1 MLFQSTFRKELAK
14 NFAGIMIILITIVMT
29 MMLIRVL
36 GLASKGQV
44 NPADILLV
52 MAYFVLGHMPTILTL
67 CLLIAIVHTLTRM
80 YKDSEMIIWQSSG
93 KGVRSLISPVF
104 GFAWPILIA
113 IFGLALV
120 IWPWA
125 NTQSQNLRDQY
136 ERRGDLERV
145 TPGVFQES
153 SDGTRVFYIDKNSS
167 AAGKSNDIFVYENR
181 GRVESIVTAKSGH
194 LERLTAGQYLV
205 LTDGQRITLNAVKG
219 TIDFSTFKEYGNLIK
234 SNSFNPLSDIPTK
247 TISSLNLIQDPTNEN
262 LGELAWRLGLVAVAF
277 NFLILGIAMGTSG
290 TPRSHRNQGY
300 LLALFAFLIYYNLIN
315 IGQTRIGDGR
325 SNFYLWMLG
334 LHGMGF
340 LIGMLWL
347 YFNHLN
353 LNFRLALI
361 RAAQLINLGPKNKAK
376 V

>member
-67 CLLIAIVHTLTRM
+67 CLLIAVVHTLTRM
-80 YKDSEMIIWQSSG
+80 YKDSEMVIWQTSG
-93 KGVRSLISPVF
+93 KGARSLISPVF

-181 GRVESIVTAKSGH
+181 GGKESIVTAKSGH
-194 LERLTAGQYLV
+194 LEFLTAGQFLV
-205 LTDGQRITLNAVKG
+205 LTDGQRITLDATKD
-219 TIDFSTFKEYGNLIK
+219 TIDFSTFKKYGNIIK
-234 SNSFNPLSDIPTK
+234 SNTFNPLNDVPTK
-247 TISSLNLIQDPTNEN
+247 TISSYNSINDPKDEN
-262 LGELAWRLGLVAVAF
+262 LGELAWRLSLVFAAC
-277 NFLILGIAMGTSG
+277 NFIILGVALSTNSSPRTS
-290 TPRSHRNQGY
+290 RNQSY
-300 LLALFAFLIYYNLIN
+300 VVALFAFLIYYNLIN

-325 SNFYLWMLG
+325 SNFYLWMIG
-334 LHGMGF
+334 LHGFTF
-340 LIGMLWL
+340 LIGFAWLML
-347 YFNHLN
+347 NHLN
-353 LNFRLALI
+353 INFKKLLH
-361 RAAQLINLGPKNKAK
+361 LLVVLLKNKNNKGAK
-376 V
+376 L

>member
-52 MAYFVLGHMPTILTL
+52 MAYFVLSHMPTILTL
-67 CLLIAIVHTLTRM
+67 CLLISIVHTLTRM

-93 KGVRSLISPVF
+93 RGVRNFISPVF

-125 NTQSQNLRDQY
+125 NTQSQTLREQY

-153 SDGTRVFYIDKNSS
+153 ADGSRVFYIDKNSN
-167 AAGKSNDIFVYENR
+167 ADGKSNDIFVYENR
-181 GRVESIVTAKSGH
+181 NGKESIVTAKSGK
-194 LERLTAGQYLV
+194 LESLSAGQYLV
-205 LTDGQRITLNAVKG
+205 LNDGQRITLNTNNL

-234 SNSFNPLSDIPTK
+234 SNTFNPLDQLPTK
-247 TISSLNLIQDPTNEN
+247 TVDTLELINNPSDEN
-262 LGELAWRLGLVAVAF
+262 RGELAWRLSLFAAAF
-277 NFLILGIAMGTSG
+277 NFIILGVSIGSSG
-290 TPRSHRNQGY
+290 TPRTSRNQGY
-300 LLALFAFLIYYNLIN
+300 VMAVFAFLIYYNLIN
-315 IGQTRIGDGR
+315 VGQTRIADAR
-325 SNFYLWMLG
+325 SNFYLWLIG
-334 LHGMGF
+334 LHGTAF
-340 LIGMLWL
+340 LIASGWL
-347 YFNHLN
+347 LFNHNNLN
-353 LNFRLALI
+353 LKLLTQIIFAKLRLM
-361 RAAQLINLGPKNKAK
+361 PSKKVKA
-376 V
+376 